1 MGALLSRPR
10 EPDYDSYLSKLQGQ
24 IAARQARLQQIR
36 LRERRA
42 NALFITYGLGLWVLY
57 AVLWYFGI
65 VGVSGEEDWPT
76 RAARGAP
83 VVGGPVAIIC
93 TRRVSRWY
101 FHRKQEKEE
110 ATLKTLVKQK
120 QDKVEEIKKKTGYY
134 TTRDLLEKYD
144 EALKKGPGGAGSTP
158 STPAKQTAIPGVKA
172 TPQPVSFPG
181 SPATP
186 ARPGVPPGFATPQQQ
201 RPGQPGSPATPAMA
215 AAAAQAQAQAQAQMA
230 FPPMP
235 PPTPHTRSLMDKV
248 ADALLGVSPE
258 EANPFNKYA
267 LICARCYSHNG
278 LCPKEEFDFVQY
290 RCPRCGYFNP
300 PRRDPS
306 SASNPSLATNDQARH
321 RRVHSE
327 FAPSPLSATF
337 GADARP
343 LSVASSGSAEG
354 GSKAV
359 EEREEEDS
367 PTVGAVDSAGTE
379 KEMKEISTT
388 ALKGGQAS
396 RRRGRR
402 ATDSDEEGD
411 EDRMDT
417 DE

>member
-1 MGALLSRPR
+1 MGALFSRPR

-42 NALFITYGLGLWVLY
+42 NALFITYGLGLWILY

-101 FHRKQEKEE
+101 FHRKQAKEE
-110 ATLKTLVKQK
+110 ATLKTLNKQK

-158 STPAKQTAIPGVKA
+158 STPAKQTAKPGTKA
-172 TPQPVSFPG
+172 TPQEAPFPG

-186 ARPGVPPGFATPQQQ
+186 ARPGVPSGFATPQRQH
-201 RPGQPGSPATPAMA
+201 PGQPGSSATPAMA
-215 AAAAQAQAQAQAQMA
+215 AAAAQAQAQGQMA

-258 EANPFNKYA
+258 ETNPFNKYA
-267 LICARCYSHNG
+267 LICARCHSHNG
-278 LCPKEEFDFVQY
+278 LCPKDEFDFVQY

-306 SASNPSLATNDQARH
+306 SASNASLATNDQVRH

-327 FAPSPLSATF
+327 LAPSPLSATF
-337 GADARP
+337 GADAKP
-343 LSVASSGSAEG
+343 LSVASGGSAEG
-354 GSKAV
+354 ASGTV
-359 EEREEEDS
+359 EEREEEES
-367 PTVGAVDSAGTE
+367 PTEGAFRLAGQGS
-379 KEMKEISTT
+379 EMKETSTT
-388 ALKGGQAS
+388 ALRAAEAS
-396 RRRGRR
+396 RRRGRK
-402 ATDSDEEGD
+402 AADSDGQGD
-411 EDRMDT
+411 EDKMDT